1 MLPVLRARL
10 IYGAFLLLFQTRPHF
25 GELSKSKPSQLY
37 SDEAKS
43 RCEPHTE
50 KPSQG

>member
-25 GELSKSKPSQLY
+25 GELSKSKPSKLY
-37 SDEAKS
+37 GGEAES
-43 RCEPHTE
+43 RCEPRTG
-50 KPSQG
+50 KPSQS